1 MGNKQTSTVA
11 DRPAPC
17 YLCRRTDVKD
27 NVTVPMRAAKN
38 GHPECLLH
46 ANIHSNAFIETL
58 DILSRDNKTALSF
71 AAMHGH
77 YECVDILIRAGASVN
92 CPFDF
97 PPILEAA
104 RKGHYRCVDIMI
116 QAAADMNEERVSL
129 NDLVCQARIDNDDVT
144 ADVLMHLGADM
155 SVVLSTAEACLISAV
170 ANSYIQCIVSLI
182 SAGVDVNIDFECH
195 SSALMVA
202 AAAGTGSFRCL
213 KVLLAVGAHVNV
225 INVDGKNALQ
235 ICIAQ
240 SRDKKREKCLLL
252 YAAGEHLDMSTDSF
266 SFLGERYSIPEYLQ
280 QSDQRLRLKYMC
292 RERIRRHLLDVDRHV
307 HLFSRITELRQ
318 TPLITN
324 YLLYGMTLD

>member
-17 YLCRRTDVKD
+17 YLCRRTGVKD

-38 GHPECLLH
+38 GLPECLLH
-46 ANIHSNAFIETL
+46 ANVHSNAFIETL
-58 DILSRDNKTALSF
+58 DLLSRDNKTALSF
-71 AAMHGH
+71 AAMYGH
-77 YECVDILIRAGASVN
+77 YECVDILIRAGANVN

-104 RKGHYRCVDIMI
+104 RKGHYRCVDITI

-129 NDLVCQARIDNDDVT
+129 NDLVCQARIDNDDS

-202 AAAGTGSFRCL
+202 AAAGTGSIRCL

-225 INVDGKNALQ
+225 INVDGKNAPQ

-240 SRDKKREKCLLL
+240 SREKKREKCLLL
-252 YAAGEHLDMSTDSF
+252 YAAGEHLDMTTDNF
-266 SFLGERYSIPEYLQ
+266 SFLGERYFIPE
-280 QSDQRLRLKYMC
+280 
-292 RERIRRHLLDVDRHV
+292 VDPES
-307 HLFSRITELRQ
+307 SR
-318 TPLITN
+318 
-324 YLLYGMTLD
+324 

>member
-11 DRPAPC
+11 DRPTPC
-17 YLCRRTDVKD
+17 YQCGRTGVKD
-27 NVTVPMRAAKN
+27 TVPMRAAKN
-38 GHPECLLH
+38 GHAECLLH
-46 ANIHSNAFIETL
+46 ANIHSTDLIETL
-58 DILSRDNKTALSF
+58 DLLSRDNKTALSF
-71 AAMHGH
+71 AAMYGH
-77 YECVDILIRAGASVN
+77 YECVDILIRAGANVN
-92 CPFDF
+92 YPFDF

-104 RKGHYRCVDIMI
+104 RKGHYQCVDIMI

-129 NDLVCQARIDNDDVT
+129 NDLICQARIDKDDS
-144 ADVLMHLGADM
+144 ADVLMHIGADM

-202 AAAGTGSFRCL
+202 AAAGAGSFRCL

-225 INVDGKNALQ
+225 TNVDGKNALQ

-240 SRDKKREKCLLL
+240 SREKKREKCLLL
-252 YAAGEHLDMSTDSF
+252 YAAGEHLDLSTDSF
-266 SFLGERYSIPEYLQ
+266 TFLGERHSIPEYLK
-280 QSDQRLRLKYMC
+280 QSDQKLRLKYVC
-292 RERIRRHLLDVDRHV
+292 RNRIRRHLLEVNRHV

-318 TPLITN
+318 GPLITN